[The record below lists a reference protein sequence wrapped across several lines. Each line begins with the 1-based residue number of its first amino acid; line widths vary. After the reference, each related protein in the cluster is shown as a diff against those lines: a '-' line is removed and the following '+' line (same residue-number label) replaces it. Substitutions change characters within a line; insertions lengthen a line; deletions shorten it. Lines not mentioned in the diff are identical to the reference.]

1 MKVNNIDIRK
11 YDAKQL
17 TADVQPPSISVN
29 YEWITGA
36 TLPTE
41 FETEVQL
48 GHLKLSIYFKGKN
61 RNSII
66 RAASEFMMNFTKACD
81 LELDGYKGKYRGF
94 MTANDYEKTIAK
106 DRYILNLE
114 FDGFF
119 YDEELEIVFDGK
131 TEASFYKVGS
141 RDAPCIVEVYA
152 KSALINYT
160 IGGFGDDNIVIESLA
175 AGKTIVIDGI
185 NGLVT
190 TDGVNAFDTVDLWG
204 FPKLTTGET
213 ALTFSNT
220 KAKVTIRYMPM
231 WI

>member
-17 TADVQPPSISVN
+17 TVDVQPPSFSTN

-36 TLPTE
+36 AMPTE
-41 FETEVQL
+41 FETEVRM
-48 GHLKLSIYFKGKN
+48 GHLKLTIYFKGKN
-61 RNSII
+61 RNNII
-66 RAASEFMMNFTKACD
+66 RSASEFIANFTKACD

-114 FDGFF
+114 FDGYF
-119 YDEELEIVFDGK
+119 YDDEVEIVCDEETK
-131 TEASFYKVGS
+131 VLLYKAGT
-141 RDAPCIVEVYA
+141 RDTPCIVEVYA
-152 KSALINYT
+152 KSDLTNYS

-175 AGKTIVIDGI
+175 AGKTVVIDGTT
-185 NGLVT
+185 GLVT
-190 TDGVNAFDTVDLWG
+190 IDGENAFDKVDLWE
-204 FPKLTTGET
+204 FPRLTTSKT
-213 ALTFSNT
+213 LLSFSDT